1 MKALYTSIIIS
12 MLVLAMI
19 NQLGHSLPINNV
31 GLTDDSSTVVDTT
44 TDSSTV
50 VDTTTDSSTDV
61 YSTDSSTDVYSTD
74 SSTDVDTIT
83 EFPFSLYDSSYDD
96 INWFKNGFKP
106 VNPDYYD
113 QYYDNPIEQ

>member
-31 GLTDDSSTVVDTT
+31 GLTD
-44 TDSSTV
+44 DSSTV